1 VAAVFCLIGVDEGGL
16 GGLFLLRVVAC
27 GLLTGSKVLMKG
39 SNGAVDCAKSVA
51 GSRTVELLDLQR
63 KQRVTPRRGEKGLP
77 HAQHGNGFGHPAG
90 GRPAGRND
98 DGC

>member
-16 GGLFLLRVVAC
+16 GGLFLLQVVAC
-27 GLLTGSKVLMKG
+27 GLLTGSKVLIKG
-39 SNGAVDCAKSVA
+39 LNSTVDYAKSVA

-63 KQRVTPRRGEKGLP
+63 KQRVTPQRGEKGLL
-77 HAQHGNGFGHPAG
+77 HAQHSNRFGHPAG
-90 GRPAGRND
+90 GRPAGRNN